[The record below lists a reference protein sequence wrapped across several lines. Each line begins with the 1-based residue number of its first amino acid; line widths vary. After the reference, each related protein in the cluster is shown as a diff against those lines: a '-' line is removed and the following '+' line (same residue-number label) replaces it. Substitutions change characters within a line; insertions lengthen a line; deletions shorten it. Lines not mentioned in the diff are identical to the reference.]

1 MTPLL
6 VFQLRRVARNRQF
19 LIFTVLMPALF
30 TIFFTKIFGGQAPNA
45 AQYQEFAGYYMV
57 SMMAYGALG
66 AALGATIRISFDRAS
81 GWLRQL
87 RITPVPQTPD
97 LRRRRRRRARCSR
110 CPGWSS
116 SRSSAGSSTTSQLG
130 LGTWVALVGV
140 LWAGSI
146 AFVAFGLLIGL
157 SLDEKAAGGA
167 IGFVGVVLAALGGL
181 WVPVEVFPES
191 MRTVA
196 HAMPSYWYAQLGRDV
211 AAGGAASAQAV
222 LVLAAFTAVFAVL
235 AVAVARRRPLY
246 AVSG

>member
-6 VFQLRRVARNRQF
+6 VFQLRRVGRNRQF
-19 LIFTVLMPALF
+19 LIFTVLLPALF
-30 TIFFTKIFGGQAPNA
+30 TVFFTKIFGGQAPDA
-45 AQYQEFAGYYMV
+45 VRYQEFAGYYMV
-57 SMMAYGALG
+57 SMMAYGGLG

-87 RITPVPQTPD
+87 RITPVDQTQIFAVDVAVGALLTLPSLVVVALVGRFVND
-97 LRRRRRRRARCSR
+97 V
-110 CPGWSS
+110 
-116 SRSSAGSSTTSQLG
+116 QLS

-181 WVPVEVFPES
+181 WVPVEVFPET

-196 HAMPSYWYAQLGRDV
+196 HAMPSFWYAELGRDV
-211 AAGGAASAQAV
+211 AAGGAPSGQAV
-222 LVLAAFTAVFAVL
+222 LVLAGFTAAFAVL
-235 AVAVARRRPLY
+235 AVLVARRRPLY
-246 AVSG
+246 AVAG

>member
-6 VFQLRRVARNRQF
+6 AFQLRRVARNRQF
-19 LIFTVLMPALF
+19 LIFTVLLPALF
-30 TIFFTKIFGGQAPNA
+30 TIFFTKIFGGQAGGA
-45 AQYQEFAGYYMV
+45 AQYQDLAGYTMV
-57 SMMAYGALG
+57 SMMAYGGIG

-87 RITPVPQTPD
+87 RVTPVPQTRIFAVD
-97 LRRRRRRRARCSR
+97 VVVGALLTL
-110 CPGWSS
+110 PGLIVVALVG
-116 SRSSAGSSTTSQLG
+116 RFVNNVELG
-130 LGTWVALVGV
+130 LGTWISLVGV

-146 AFVAFGLLIGL
+146 TFVAFGLLIGL

-181 WVPVEVFPES
+181 WVPVEVFPDS

-196 HAMPSYWYAQLGRDV
+196 HAMPSYWYAQVGRDV
-211 AAGGAASAQAV
+211 AAGGVPSGQAV
-222 LVLAAFTAVFAVL
+222 LVLAGFTAVFAVL

-246 AVSG
+246 AVAG

>member
-1 MTPLL
+1 MTPLF

-19 LIFTVLMPALF
+19 LIFTVLLPALF
-30 TIFFTKIFGGQAPNA
+30 TVFFTKIFGGQAPDA
-45 AQYQEFAGYYMV
+45 ERYQEFAGYYMV
-57 SMMAYGALG
+57 SMMAYGGLG

-87 RITPVPQTPD
+87 RITPVPQTRIFAVD
-97 LRRRRRRRARCSR
+97 VLVGALLTL
-110 CPGWSS
+110 PGLIVVALVG
-116 SRSSAGSSTTSQLG
+116 RFINHVELG
-130 LGTWVALVGV
+130 LDTWIALVGV

-146 AFVAFGLLIGL
+146 TFVAFGLLIGL

-181 WVPVEVFPES
+181 WVPVEVFPDS

-196 HAMPSYWYAQLGRDV
+196 HVMPSYWYAQVGRDV
-211 AAGGAASAQAV
+211 AAGGVPSGQAV
-222 LVLAAFTAVFAVL
+222 LVLAGFTAVFAVL

-246 AVSG
+246 AVAG